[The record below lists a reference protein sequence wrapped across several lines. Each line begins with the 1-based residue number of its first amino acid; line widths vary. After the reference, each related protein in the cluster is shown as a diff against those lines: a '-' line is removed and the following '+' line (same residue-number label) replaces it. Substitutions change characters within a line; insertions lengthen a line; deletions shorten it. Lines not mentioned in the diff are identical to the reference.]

1 MFGANKRKFLHQDCK
16 SFFLGSSLFGATSIP
31 QTQPSSSLF
40 GQQSSGLSGTN
51 KLFTGNQMNT
61 LSWGS
66 TNMTSNGTALAFN
79 PPITTEIIQRGGQP
93 SQVNAKHMCITA
105 MKEYQDKSL
114 EELRL
119 EDYSLNRRGP
129 STATSGTSIFSASS
143 TAKPFQFGSSQ
154 MNATTSIFGQ
164 TNKPTNTLFGA
175 STSGVSSSN
184 NMLFGGT
191 ATQSAF
197 GQTSQGLLGLKPQFG
212 ASTTPSIFGSTPASQ
227 STGFAFGQT
236 NQTTSVFGAKPLFG
250 TTTTAGTG
258 TSLFGTAQATPQL
271 GSTGFSFGQPQQQ
284 ATGLGT
290 STSFF
295 GQSNQ
300 ATSAAKPTLFGTQP
314 TTGTGLM
321 FGSPSTGIFGGAKP
335 AGATSVF
342 GTPATGLTGLQGT
355 QQQTGFTFGS
365 PLGTAG
371 GLKPAGTTGIFGTN
385 TAATTSN
392 ALNPGGLFG
401 SGTSTGFTFG
411 AGLNNQPTAFGSL
424 GTTSSAGTTLFGQ
437 PAANSLTAKKP
448 FGFGTANATG
458 IGSFGF
464 NQPNTGTSLFGAPT
478 AATGFNLGTGTTSG
492 SLFGQTSTGFGLG
505 QKPLQNASAGGT
517 FGGSFGFGASTAP
530 TAGSFGNSLFG
541 TNVGTQGLG
550 ATGVQPIGSSLTGF
564 GTINA
569 TGSALGLGSNDQV
582 AQSIKAQQQV
592 LEVVRSMPYGQSSL
606 FRYLNLPTKPA
617 SNADSKAQA
626 PGAIAPTT
634 STAGGVIVPAKYVA
648 NVFAERN
655 KAAGL
660 LIGSSPTSSGLNVSG
675 FRRPANSN
683 ARLLQVANRNKL
695 FSGFYEED
703 ALTNNNNNSPLSS
716 NLRRTASLG
725 PTNVLSPVNN
735 NNTSNFFVKRGEWK
749 HLHLPENVRNS
760 ILERSNAITSE
771 LNQLAESTLDT
782 TTNTNTTMHSDMT
795 MNNKQI
801 PTTSDNIPLKELN
814 QSIGTIDKK
823 STPVTMN
830 ESSRKLSTDNV
841 NRRALNSP
849 LNNHIPRQNKMDTPI
864 RMHHN
869 ILQGS
874 IISENNTDSILSS
887 PSNITYDDIS
897 ILRSPNSDQQQPG
910 DRDTLDWDQLNHSKS
925 NTATPTLNA
934 SGVILTKPG
943 YYTLPTLDELAEM
956 VDNEKCLVEDFV
968 IGRRLYGHI
977 LFPGITDVYGLNL
990 DNIVHIRRREVVVYP
1005 DDEKKPPVGTS
1016 LNKRAEVCL
1025 ESIWPTDKSTREPI
1039 KSPERLA
1046 LMHFEERLEK
1056 ATRRMDARFIEYRPE
1071 SGSWVFEVKHFSKY
1085 RLDDS
1090 DDEGEGGSCDTDSLN
1105 KSQIISR
1112 TTDFKAKSL
1121 FDNDQSFNGDEDAF
1135 SITHRNEKH
1144 AAIDSD
1150 QETLKDFQLKSYVS
1164 MKVIDP
1170 QFDEENDFY
1179 IPKIFRTLPSYPPT
1193 YDGIA
1198 LYKDDKLDQRN
1209 DLPQSLQLSIMEM
1222 NSHQLTN
1229 DNNFPMTLYP
1239 YDIITKLCDTSLMKS
1254 ITNHENITLIN
1265 HASHWV
1271 LDSGLWHGH
1280 GMRPSFGYSR
1290 FPEFHSMVLICP
1302 SPDDVV
1308 DVIDDNNNQCNGEM
1322 NFRRTNSITFFTLS
1336 SPIELFDEDM
1346 LNSALTTSIKVI
1358 QTNDNNSLL
1367 KPPCDQCPLWRP
1379 IIGLVA
1385 LESYTRILN
1394 CDPLNNI
1401 TMNFHEL
1408 DENEK
1413 SSVRLAGFRR
1423 IFSLCQA
1430 LWGRHPQEAVAEAM
1444 AEIDSTSDK
1453 LFNAKLTN
1461 SDFPILTET
1470 NQPWNGSECINNDVY
1485 RNYNLGNYPVNG
1497 YREISGMRSLARKQA
1512 VSEWI
1517 RTQSFP
1523 WLKHKLESLHL
1534 TEAAGLNEIGTDSF
1548 EPFSMSKLNSKD
1560 YNSDVLAQGVFACLV
1575 SGESGAACRLALV
1588 SNMPALA
1595 SLIAQSTSGDPV
1607 VRRGL
1612 QHQLSK
1618 WHEIKFDQ
1626 HIPINML
1633 RVYCLLAGITEFPHP
1648 SNMSAISV
1656 LAELY
1661 WIQAFGAHIW
1671 YICDYQA
1678 NLGEILSVYS
1688 ATWHSDQRP
1697 NTTQGVPRP
1706 SPPTVDKLLN
1716 TNQPVSPVKDYP
1728 ISEEIEGPNPEI
1740 KFRDWPRDTAYHL
1753 LELCRKQF
1761 HSLHRTLDPCSF
1773 SRGSSS
1779 TCVLDRNNLL
1789 DWSMSWHLW
1798 RFLVSYGYHHFY
1810 DDFSTDFYELST
1822 RICNEFATQ
1831 LEAAGLWEWSVFVLL
1846 HIDNA
1851 KTREASVKCLIG
1863 RHVSLVL
1870 PSGLLNNSNKNSPS
1884 CLSGINFMSHEIS
1897 LLPIPSLTKPELFVV
1912 NRLGVPVRWIH
1923 EAKAILARHRLKAFL
1938 HRTNVNTVSQ
1948 RTLICTE
1955 DRSQFCILAML
1966 EASHWFAAGRIQ
1978 AADEVLSKYILP
1990 ELILHTNISPYSTCQ
2005 LRFESVYSALGHRIA
2020 HLLEPYNSLAENCL
2034 PSDFH
2039 SGVGVYRSFGELL
2052 CLVDELT
2059 NFCKQ
2064 SPSLDSVLYSP
2075 SKKKWKED
2083 TDFNGL
2089 DNLALILSKLKS
2101 KVPSVIEE
2109 INLMKTN
2116 SFIEKVV
2123 RTEMAA
2129 VCIHLTSAF
2138 LAASCLENVNDE
2150 QNSSTNEFINNQ
2162 EQNTLNYLEHQ
2173 LVCMTKLGLPA
2184 DYRLKELRAVAEIKL
2199 SLGAV

>member
-1 MFGANKRKFLHQDCK
+1 MFGANKPAFGATSSSAFGQ
-16 SFFLGSSLFGATSIP
+16 SSSLFGATSNP
-31 QTQPSSSLF
+31 QTQPTSNLF
-40 GQQSSGLSGTN
+40 GQQSGGLGGTN
-51 KLFTGNQMNT
+51 KLFTGNQMNA

-66 TNMTSNGTALAFN
+66 TSMTSNGTSLAFN
-79 PPITTEIIQRGGQP
+79 PPITTEIMQRGGQS

-129 STATSGTSIFSASS
+129 STSAGGTSIFATSS
-143 TAKPFQFGSSQ
+143 TAKPFQFGSPQ
-154 MNATTSIFGQ
+154 MNTTTSIFGQ
-164 TNKPTNTLFGA
+164 TSKPANTLFGA
-175 STSGVSSSN
+175 SASGVSSSN
-184 NMLFGGT
+184 SMFFGGT
-191 ATQSAF
+191 GTQSAF
-197 GQTSQGLLGLKPQFG
+197 GQTSQGGLLGLKPQFG
-212 ASTTPSIFGSTPASQ
+212 AATAPSIFGSTPASQ

-250 TTTTAGTG
+250 TTSAAGTG
-258 TSLFGTAQATPQL
+258 TSLFGTAQATTQL
-271 GSTGFSFGQPQQQ
+271 GNTGFSFGQPQQQ

-300 ATSAAKPTLFGTQP
+300 AASAAKPSLFGTQP

-342 GTPATGLTGLQGT
+342 GAPATGLTGLQGT

-371 GLKPAGTTGIFGTN
+371 GLRPAGTTGLFGAN
-385 TAATTSN
+385 TAATTST
-392 ALNPGGLFG
+392 ALKPGGLFG
-401 SGTSTGFTFG
+401 SGTSTGFGFG
-411 AGLNNQPTAFGSL
+411 TGLNNQPTAFGNL

-437 PAANSLTAKKP
+437 PATSSLTAKKP

-464 NQPNTGTSLFGAPT
+464 NQPNTGTSLFGAPA
-478 AATGFNLGTGTTSG
+478 AATGFSLGTGATSG
-492 SLFGQTSTGFGLG
+492 PLFGQTSTGFGLG
-505 QKPLQNASAGGT
+505 QKPLQNVPAGSA
-517 FGGSFGFGASTAP
+517 FGGGFGLGASTAP
-530 TAGSFGNSLFG
+530 TIGSLGNNLFG

-550 ATGVQPIGSSLTGF
+550 STGVQPIGSSLTGF

-569 TGSALGLGSNDQV
+569 TGSAFGLGSNDQV

-606 FRYLNLPTKPA
+606 FRYLNLPTNPA
-617 SNADSKAQA
+617 SNADSKAQV
-626 PGAIAPTT
+626 PGAITPNT
-634 STAGGVIVPAKYVA
+634 STSGSVIVPAKYVA
-648 NVFAERN
+648 TMFAERN
-655 KAAGL
+655 RAAGL
-660 LIGSSPTSSGLNVSG
+660 LVGSSPTSSGLNGSRVSG

-683 ARLLQVANRNKL
+683 TRLLQVANRNKL

-703 ALTNNNNNSPLSS
+703 ALTSNHNSPLSS
-716 NLRRTASLG
+716 GLRRTASLG
-725 PTNVLSPVNN
+725 PTAVLSPVNN
-735 NNTSNFFVKRGEWK
+735 NNTNFFVKRGEWK

-760 ILERSNAITSE
+760 ILERSNAITNE
-771 LNQLAESTLDT
+771 LNQLAESSLDNNT
-782 TTNTNTTMHSDMT
+782 VHSDLTVNTNTS
-795 MNNKQI
+795 NKQI
-801 PTTSDNIPLKELN
+801 SASSGDISLKEVNKSNLSSLD
-814 QSIGTIDKK
+814 QSVVSSTVDKK
-823 STPVTMN
+823 LTPVTTS
-830 ESSRKLSTDNV
+830 ESSRNLLNNNI
-841 NRRALNSP
+841 NRKTINSP
-849 LNNHIPRQNKMDTPI
+849 LNNHILQQNKIDNTIRVRDT
-864 RMHHN
+864 
-869 ILQGS
+869 LQGS
-874 IISENNTDSILSS
+874 IHENNTDSILSS

-897 ILRSPNSDQQQPG
+897 ILRSPNSEQVHG
-910 DRDTLDWDQLNHSKS
+910 DGDTSDWDQLSYCKP
-925 NTATPTLNA
+925 NTITTLNA

-943 YYTLPTLDELAEM
+943 YYTLPTLDELSEM
-956 VDNEKCLVEDFV
+956 VIDEKCLVEDFV

-977 LFPGITDVYGLNL
+977 LFPGFTDVYGLNL

-1090 DDEGEGGSCDTDSLN
+1090 DGEAEDKNCDSDSLN
-1105 KSQIISR
+1105 KSQNVSKAA
-1112 TTDFKAKSL
+1112 DFKAKCL
-1121 FDNDQSFNGDEDAF
+1121 FDSDQSINDDAF
-1135 SITHRNEKH
+1135 NIIHRNEKIG
-1144 AAIDSD
+1144 AFDSD
-1150 QETLKDFQLKSYVS
+1150 QGTLKDFQLKS

-1170 QFDEENDFY
+1170 QFDQQSDFY
-1179 IPKIFRTLPSYPPT
+1179 IPQIFRTLPSCPI

-1198 LYKDDKLDQRN
+1198 LYEDDKLDQRN

-1222 NSHQLTN
+1222 KNNLDVIN
-1229 DNNFPMTLYP
+1229 GNNFLMNLYP
-1239 YDIITKLCDTSLMKS
+1239 Y
-1254 ITNHENITLIN
+1254 ENITKICDTVSLKPGTN
-1265 HASHWV
+1265 HDNMTLLNHVSHWIM
-1271 LDSGLWHGH
+1271 DAGLWHGH
-1280 GMRPSFGYSR
+1280 GMRPSFSYSR
-1290 FPEFHSMVLICP
+1290 FPEFHSMVLVCP
-1302 SPDDVV
+1302 SPRG
-1308 DVIDDNNNQCNGEM
+1308 NQYNDEV
-1322 NFRRTNSITFFTLS
+1322 NFDLTNSITFFTLP

-1346 LNSALTTSIKVI
+1346 LNSALTTSMRVI
-1358 QTNDNNSLL
+1358 QTGSNSLQ
-1367 KPPCDQCPLWRP
+1367 PPCNHCPLWRP
-1379 IIGLVA
+1379 IIGLTA

-1401 TMNFHEL
+1401 NVNFHESV
-1408 DENEK
+1408 ENEK
-1413 SSVRLAGFRR
+1413 LSARLTGFKR

-1444 AEIDSTSDK
+1444 AETDSSTDK
-1453 LFNAKLTN
+1453 IFNTKLIN
-1461 SDFPILTET
+1461 SDFPILTDT
-1470 NQPWNGSECINNDVY
+1470 SQLWNNGECISNEVY
-1485 RNYNLGNYPVNG
+1485 RNYNLVNYPISMF
-1497 YREISGMRSLARKQA
+1497 REISGMRSLARKQA

-1523 WLKHKLESLHL
+1523 WLKSKLESLRL
-1534 TEAAGLNEIGTDSF
+1534 IEASGLNETASDSF
-1548 EPFSMSKLNSKD
+1548 EAFSISKLNSNNYD
-1560 YNSDVLAQGVFACLV
+1560 SDILAQGIFACLV
-1575 SGESGAACRLALV
+1575 SGESGAACRLAIV

-1595 SLIAQSTSGDPV
+1595 SLLAQLTAGDPV

-1612 QHQLSK
+1612 QHQLNK

-1648 SNMSAISV
+1648 SNSSNISV
-1656 LAELY
+1656 LAELD

-1688 ATWHSDQRP
+1688 DTWHSDQKP
-1697 NTTQGVPRP
+1697 NTKQGVPRP
-1706 SPPTVDKLLN
+1706 SPPTVDKLINPNLA
-1716 TNQPVSPVKDYP
+1716 VSSVKDYP
-1728 ISEEIEGPNPEI
+1728 INEETEGPNREI

-1753 LELCRKQF
+1753 LQLCRKQF
-1761 HSLHRTLDPCSF
+1761 HSLQKTLDPCSF
-1773 SRGSSS
+1773 SRRSSS
-1779 TCVLDRNNLL
+1779 SCVLDRDNLL
-1789 DWSMSWHLW
+1789 DWAMSWHLW

-1810 DDFSTDFYELST
+1810 DDFYEDFSEIST
-1822 RICNEFATQ
+1822 RVCNEFATQ

-1846 HIDNA
+1846 HIDCE

-1870 PSGLLNNSNKNSPS
+1870 PSGLLNNSNKNSSS
-1884 CLSGINFMSHEIS
+1884 CLSDIDFMSHKIS
-1897 LLPIPSLTKPELFVV
+1897 LLPTPSLTKPESFVV
-1912 NRLGVPVRWIH
+1912 NRLGVPVHWIH
-1923 EAKAILARHRLKAFL
+1923 EAKAILARHRLKAYLRKTGF
-1938 HRTNVNTVSQ
+1938 NTVSQ
-1948 RTLICTE
+1948 QRTLNSTE
-1955 DRSQFCILAML
+1955 DRSQFCIFAML

-1990 ELILHTNISPYSTCQ
+1990 ELILHTNISPYSAFQ

-2020 HLLEPYNSLAENCL
+2020 RLLEPYNSLAENCL

-2059 NFCKQ
+2059 NFCKE
-2064 SPSLDSVLYSP
+2064 SSLLDSVSYSP
-2075 SKKKWKED
+2075 SKKKLKED
-2083 TDFNGL
+2083 TDLTKL
-2089 DNLALILSKLKS
+2089 DNLASILTKLKS
-2101 KVPSVIEE
+2101 KVPSVTEE
-2109 INLMKTN
+2109 INLMKIN

-2138 LAASCLENVNDE
+2138 LAASCLENMNDE
-2150 QNSSTNEFINNQ
+2150 QNLSTNEMIKNQ
-2162 EQNTLNYLEHQ
+2162 EQGTLNYLEHQ

-2199 SLGAV
+2199 SLGVV

>member
-1 MFGANKRKFLHQDCK
+1 MFGANKPAFGATSSSAFGQ
-16 SFFLGSSLFGATSIP
+16 SSSLFGATSNP
-31 QTQPSSSLF
+31 QTQPTSNLF
-40 GQQSSGLSGTN
+40 GQQSGGLGGTN
-51 KLFTGNQMNT
+51 KLFTGNQMNA

-66 TNMTSNGTALAFN
+66 TSMTSNGTSLAFN
-79 PPITTEIIQRGGQP
+79 PPITTEIMQRGGQS

-129 STATSGTSIFSASS
+129 STSAGGTSIFATSS
-143 TAKPFQFGSSQ
+143 TAKPFQFGSPQ
-154 MNATTSIFGQ
+154 MNTTTSIFGQ
-164 TNKPTNTLFGA
+164 TSKPANTLFGA
-175 STSGVSSSN
+175 SASGVSSSN
-184 NMLFGGT
+184 SMFFGGT
-191 ATQSAF
+191 GTQSAF
-197 GQTSQGLLGLKPQFG
+197 GQTSQGGLLGLKPQFG
-212 ASTTPSIFGSTPASQ
+212 AATAPSIFGSTPASQ

-250 TTTTAGTG
+250 TTSAAGTG
-258 TSLFGTAQATPQL
+258 TSLFGTAQATTQL
-271 GSTGFSFGQPQQQ
+271 GNTGFSFGQPQQQ

-300 ATSAAKPTLFGTQP
+300 AASAAKPSLFGTQP

-342 GTPATGLTGLQGT
+342 GAPATGLTGLQGT

-371 GLKPAGTTGIFGTN
+371 GLRPAGTTGLFGAN
-385 TAATTSN
+385 TAATTST
-392 ALNPGGLFG
+392 ALKPGGLFG
-401 SGTSTGFTFG
+401 SGTSTGFGFG
-411 AGLNNQPTAFGSL
+411 TGLNNQPTAFGNL

-437 PAANSLTAKKP
+437 PATSSLTAKKP

-464 NQPNTGTSLFGAPT
+464 NQPNTGTSLFGAPA
-478 AATGFNLGTGTTSG
+478 AATGFSLGTGATSG
-492 SLFGQTSTGFGLG
+492 PLFGQTSTGFGLG
-505 QKPLQNASAGGT
+505 QKPLQNVPAGSA
-517 FGGSFGFGASTAP
+517 FGGGFGLGASTAP
-530 TAGSFGNSLFG
+530 TIGSLGNNLFG

-550 ATGVQPIGSSLTGF
+550 STGVQPIGSSLTGF

-569 TGSALGLGSNDQV
+569 TGSAFGLGSNDQV

-606 FRYLNLPTKPA
+606 FRYLNLPTNPA
-617 SNADSKAQA
+617 SNADSKAQV
-626 PGAIAPTT
+626 PGAITPNT
-634 STAGGVIVPAKYVA
+634 STSGSVIVPAKYVA
-648 NVFAERN
+648 TMFAERN
-655 KAAGL
+655 RAAGL
-660 LIGSSPTSSGLNVSG
+660 LVGSSPTSSGLNGSRVSG

-683 ARLLQVANRNKL
+683 TRLLQVANRNKL

-703 ALTNNNNNSPLSS
+703 ALTSNHNSPLSS
-716 NLRRTASLG
+716 GLRRTASLG
-725 PTNVLSPVNN
+725 PTAVLSPVNN
-735 NNTSNFFVKRGEWK
+735 NNTNFFVKRGEWK

-760 ILERSNAITSE
+760 ILERSNAITNE
-771 LNQLAESTLDT
+771 LNQLAESSLDNNT
-782 TTNTNTTMHSDMT
+782 VHSDLTVNTNTS
-795 MNNKQI
+795 NKQI
-801 PTTSDNIPLKELN
+801 SASSGDISLKEVNKSNLSSLD
-814 QSIGTIDKK
+814 QSVVSSTVDKK
-823 STPVTMN
+823 LTPVTTS
-830 ESSRKLSTDNV
+830 ESSRNLLNNNI
-841 NRRALNSP
+841 NRKTINSP
-849 LNNHIPRQNKMDTPI
+849 LNNHILQQNKIDNTIRVRDT
-864 RMHHN
+864 
-869 ILQGS
+869 LQGS
-874 IISENNTDSILSS
+874 IHENNTDSILSS

-897 ILRSPNSDQQQPG
+897 ILRSPNSEQVHG
-910 DRDTLDWDQLNHSKS
+910 DGDTSDWDQLSYCKP
-925 NTATPTLNA
+925 NTITTLNA

-943 YYTLPTLDELAEM
+943 YYTLPTLDELSEM
-956 VDNEKCLVEDFV
+956 VIDEKCLVEDFV

-977 LFPGITDVYGLNL
+977 LFPGFTDVYGLNL

-1090 DDEGEGGSCDTDSLN
+1090 DGEAEDKNCDSDSLN
-1105 KSQIISR
+1105 KSQNVSKAA
-1112 TTDFKAKSL
+1112 DFKAKCL
-1121 FDNDQSFNGDEDAF
+1121 FDSDQSINDDAF
-1135 SITHRNEKH
+1135 NIIHRNEKIG
-1144 AAIDSD
+1144 AFDSD
-1150 QETLKDFQLKSYVS
+1150 QGTLKDFQLKS

-1170 QFDEENDFY
+1170 QFDQQSDFY
-1179 IPKIFRTLPSYPPT
+1179 IPQIFRTLPSCPI

-1198 LYKDDKLDQRN
+1198 LYEDDKLDQRN

-1222 NSHQLTN
+1222 KNNLDVIN
-1229 DNNFPMTLYP
+1229 GNNFLMNLYP
-1239 YDIITKLCDTSLMKS
+1239 Y
-1254 ITNHENITLIN
+1254 ENITKICDTVSLKPGTN
-1265 HASHWV
+1265 HDNMTLLNHVSHWIM
-1271 LDSGLWHGH
+1271 DAGLWHGH
-1280 GMRPSFGYSR
+1280 GMRPSFSYSR
-1290 FPEFHSMVLICP
+1290 FPEFHSMVLVCP
-1302 SPDDVV
+1302 SPRG
-1308 DVIDDNNNQCNGEM
+1308 NQYNDEV
-1322 NFRRTNSITFFTLS
+1322 NFDLTNSITFFTLP

-1346 LNSALTTSIKVI
+1346 LNSALTTSMRVI
-1358 QTNDNNSLL
+1358 QTGSNSLQ
-1367 KPPCDQCPLWRP
+1367 PPCNHCPLWRP
-1379 IIGLVA
+1379 IIGLTA

-1401 TMNFHEL
+1401 NVNFHESV
-1408 DENEK
+1408 ENEK
-1413 SSVRLAGFRR
+1413 LSARLTGFKR

-1444 AEIDSTSDK
+1444 AETDSSTDK
-1453 LFNAKLTN
+1453 IFNTKLIN
-1461 SDFPILTET
+1461 SDFPILTDT
-1470 NQPWNGSECINNDVY
+1470 SQLWNNGECISNEVY
-1485 RNYNLGNYPVNG
+1485 RNYNLVNYPISMF
-1497 YREISGMRSLARKQA
+1497 REISGMRSLARKQA

-1523 WLKHKLESLHL
+1523 WLKSKLESLRL
-1534 TEAAGLNEIGTDSF
+1534 IEASGLNETASDSF
-1548 EPFSMSKLNSKD
+1548 EAFSISKLNSNNYD
-1560 YNSDVLAQGVFACLV
+1560 SDILAQGIFACLV
-1575 SGESGAACRLALV
+1575 SGESGAACRLAIV

-1595 SLIAQSTSGDPV
+1595 SLLAQLTAGDPV

-1612 QHQLSK
+1612 QHQLNK

-1648 SNMSAISV
+1648 SNSSNISV
-1656 LAELY
+1656 LAELD

-1688 ATWHSDQRP
+1688 DTWHSDQKP
-1697 NTTQGVPRP
+1697 NTKQGVPRP
-1706 SPPTVDKLLN
+1706 SPPTVDKLINPNLA
-1716 TNQPVSPVKDYP
+1716 VSSVKDYP
-1728 ISEEIEGPNPEI
+1728 INEETE
-1740 KFRDWPRDTAYHL
+1740 D
-1753 LELCRKQF
+1753 
-1761 HSLHRTLDPCSF
+1761 
-1773 SRGSSS
+1773 
-1779 TCVLDRNNLL
+1779 
-1789 DWSMSWHLW
+1789 
-1798 RFLVSYGYHHFY
+1798 
-1810 DDFSTDFYELST
+1810 
-1822 RICNEFATQ
+1822 
-1831 LEAAGLWEWSVFVLL
+1831 
-1846 HIDNA
+1846 
-1851 KTREASVKCLIG
+1851 
-1863 RHVSLVL
+1863 
-1870 PSGLLNNSNKNSPS
+1870 
-1884 CLSGINFMSHEIS
+1884 FMSHKIS
-1897 LLPIPSLTKPELFVV
+1897 LLPTPSLTKPESFVV
-1912 NRLGVPVRWIH
+1912 NRLGVPVHWIH
-1923 EAKAILARHRLKAFL
+1923 EAKAILARHRLKAYLRKTGF
-1938 HRTNVNTVSQ
+1938 NTVSQ
-1948 RTLICTE
+1948 QRTLNSTE
-1955 DRSQFCILAML
+1955 DRSQFCIFAML

-1990 ELILHTNISPYSTCQ
+1990 ELILHTNISPYSAFQ

-2020 HLLEPYNSLAENCL
+2020 RLLEPYNSLAENCL

-2059 NFCKQ
+2059 NFCKE
-2064 SPSLDSVLYSP
+2064 SSLLDSVSYSP
-2075 SKKKWKED
+2075 SKKKLKED
-2083 TDFNGL
+2083 TDLTKL
-2089 DNLALILSKLKS
+2089 DNLASILTKLKS
-2101 KVPSVIEE
+2101 KVPSVTEE
-2109 INLMKTN
+2109 INLMKIN

-2138 LAASCLENVNDE
+2138 LAASCLENMNDE
-2150 QNSSTNEFINNQ
+2150 QNLSTNEMIKNQ
-2162 EQNTLNYLEHQ
+2162 EQGTLNYLEHQ

-2199 SLGAV
+2199 SLGVV